1 MSDETGG
8 WNEESSDKSREAS
21 GTSHDPSGT
30 GYEHSGVSH
39 EPTRPSYEPNVVNRE
54 PLSVSHEPS
63 EVGEPRSY
71 SGLFL
76 GLLALAVVA
85 AIAGL
90 GWTYY
95 LSGRL
100 TNAEM
105 HLSQAQQQNQ
115 KLASALDET
124 NARLKVTSETL
135 GHSLGIT
142 QKQLEARAQDL
153 LNRQQAAARRFESE
167 QQATQQKIST
177 VSSDVSGVKT
187 DVGGVKTDLGN
198 TQTEL
203 KSDEAQLQSMKGD
216 LGVDGGLIATNQKEL
231 DFLKH
236 KGDRN
241 YFEFTLYKGHR
252 RPVSTVSLE
261 LKKADT
267 KHSRYTLIVYADDKK
282 IEKKD
287 RGLNEPVQ
295 FYTGKDNYLY
305 ELVVNS
311 IDKNEVKGYIATPKS
326 APVPVSTSGN

>member
-1 MSDETGG
+1 MSD
-8 WNEESSDKSREAS
+8 AS
-21 GTSHDPSGT
+21 G
-30 GYEHSGVSH
+30 
-39 EPTRPSYEPNVVNRE
+39 N
-54 PLSVSHEPS
+54 
-63 EVGEPRSY
+63 GEQRSY

-76 GLLALAVVA
+76 GLLGLAIVA

-90 GWTYY
+90 GWSYY

-100 TNAEM
+100 THAEM
-105 HLSQAQQQNQ
+105 QLLQAQRQNE
-115 KLASALDET
+115 KLSSALDDT
-124 NARLKVTSETL
+124 NARLKVTSDTL

-142 QKQLEARAQDL
+142 QKELEQRAQDL
-153 LNRQQAAARRFESE
+153 LRRQQAAARQFESE
-167 QQATQQKIST
+167 QKDTQQKISS

-198 TQTEL
+198 TQTQL
-203 KSDEAQLQSMKGD
+203 KADEAQMQTMKGD
-216 LGVDGGLIATNQKEL
+216 LGQQSGLIATNAQEL
-231 DFLKH
+231 EILKH

-241 YFEFTLYKGHR
+241 YYEFTLQKGQR
-252 RPVSTVSLE
+252 RPISTVSLE
-261 LKKADT
+261 LRKADA

-311 IDKNEVKGYIATPKS
+311 IDKNQVKGYIATPKS
-326 APVPVSTSGN
+326 APAPVTTSGF

>member
-1 MSDETGG
+1 MSDQ
-8 WNEESSDKSREAS
+8 AS
-21 GTSHDPSGT
+21 G
-30 GYEHSGVSH
+30 
-39 EPTRPSYEPNVVNRE
+39 N
-54 PLSVSHEPS
+54 
-63 EVGEPRSY
+63 GEQRSY

-76 GLLALAVVA
+76 GLLGLAIVA

-90 GWTYY
+90 GWSYY

-100 TNAEM
+100 THAEM
-105 HLSQAQQQNQ
+105 QLLQAQKQNE
-115 KLASALDET
+115 KLSSALDDT
-124 NARLKVTSETL
+124 NARLKVTSDTL

-142 QKQLEARAQDL
+142 QKELEQRAQDL
-153 LNRQQAAARRFESE
+153 LRRQQAAAKQFESE
-167 QQATQQKIST
+167 QKDTQQKISS

-198 TQTEL
+198 TETQL
-203 KSDEAQLQSMKGD
+203 KADEAQMQTMKGD
-216 LGVDGGLIATNQKEL
+216 LGQQSGLIATNAQEL
-231 DFLKH
+231 EILKH

-241 YFEFTLYKGHR
+241 YYEFTLQKGQR
-252 RPVSTVSLE
+252 RPISTVSLE
-261 LKKADT
+261 LRKADA

-311 IDKNEVKGYIATPKS
+311 IDKNQVKGYIATPKS
-326 APVPVSTSGN
+326 APVPVSTSGL

>member
-8 WNEESSDKSREAS
+8 A
-21 GTSHDPSGT
+21 
-30 GYEHSGVSH
+30 
-39 EPTRPSYEPNVVNRE
+39 
-54 PLSVSHEPS
+54 
-63 EVGEPRSY
+63 GEQRSY

-76 GLLALAVVA
+76 GLLAVAIVA

-90 GWTYY
+90 GWSYY

-100 TNAEM
+100 THAEM
-105 HLSQAQQQNQ
+105 QLAQAQQQND

-124 NARLKVTSETL
+124 NARLKVTSDTL
-135 GHSLGIT
+135 GHSLGMT
-142 QKQLEARAQDL
+142 QKQLEQRAQDL
-153 LNRQQAAARRFESE
+153 LNRQQAAARHFEDE
-167 QQATQQKIST
+167 QQQTQQKISS

-187 DVGGVKTDLGN
+187 DVGGVKSDLGS

-203 KSDEAQLQSMKGD
+203 KTDEAQLQSMKGD
-216 LGVDGGLIATNQKEL
+216 LGVDSGLIATNAKEL
-231 DFLKH
+231 DILKH

-241 YFEFTLYKGHR
+241 YYEFTLQKGQK

-261 LKKADT
+261 LKKADL
-267 KHSRYTLIVYADDKK
+267 KHSRYTLVVYADDKT

-311 IDKNEVKGYIATPKS
+311 IDKNQVKGYIATPKT
-326 APVPVSTSGN
+326 APVPVSTSSGM